1 MNAPSLDLLSF
12 PDFFDL
18 GTCREL
24 IREMRL
30 SPVSAAVTYSHDN
43 SGRIDESVRKVSR
56 VLPSQATVLSV
67 VARLN
72 DCKQTVEEHFSI
84 KLSDCEEPQ
93 FLCYRVGD
101 FFVAHQDGNT
111 GLLRLD
117 SDRTRRISVSIFL
130 NQESDV
136 DVPYAYRGGSL
147 VFFDWGLNRKVPVK
161 AEAGTL
167 LAFRSEVTHEVLPVT
182 QGERYSIVTWYG
194 SR

>member
-1 MNAPSLDLLSF
+1 VNAPSLDLLSF

-24 IREMRL
+24 ISEMRL
-30 SPVSAAVTYSHDN
+30 SPVSAAVIYSHDN

-67 VARLN
+67 VARLI
-72 DCKQTVEEHFSI
+72 DCKQRVEEHFSI

-147 VFFDWGLNRKVPVK
+147 VFSDWGLNRKVPVK

>member
-12 PDFFDL
+12 PAFFDL

-24 IREMRL
+24 IGEMRL
-30 SPVSAAVTYSHDN
+30 SPVSAAVIYSHDN
-43 SGRIDESVRKVSR
+43 SGRIDESVRKVNR

-67 VARLN
+67 VARLT
-72 DCKQTVEEHFSI
+72 DCKQSVEEHFSI

-147 VFFDWGLNRKVPVK
+147 VFSDWGLNRKVPVK